1 MKNQADLF
9 SFANKSTNVKK
20 MSIPAESLNLL
31 KWKAFLKNK
40 TAVVSLSILIIIT
53 LISYGSIFFYKIDPN
68 KQDFTIANQLPG
80 LQTGHLF
87 GTDQFGRDL
96 LARVLYGTRISL
108 LIAFAATSIE
118 FFIGI
123 IYGIASGWKGGK
135 ADIYMQRIIELL
147 SSIPTLVIVV
157 LMLLVLKPGIP
168 SILLAMSLTGWI
180 TMSRVIR
187 AETIKLKNQEFIIA
201 AVIFGETPTN
211 IARYHLFP
219 NLIDL
224 IITQAMLN
232 IPAAIFFESFLSFI
246 GIGIQVPNASLGSLL
261 SEGYQVFRLTPHI
274 LIFPAAILCLLMIS
288 FNLFGHGLRD
298 ALDPKI

>member
-1 MKNQADLF
+1 MKNQDDLF
-9 SFANKSTNVKK
+9 SFANKSITLKK
-20 MSIPAESLNLL
+20 ECVTTESLNLL

-40 TAVVSLSILIIIT
+40 TAVISLIILITIT
-53 LISYGSIFFYKIDPN
+53 IISYGSIFFYKVDPN
-68 KQDFTIANQLPG
+68 QQDLTITNQLPRF
-80 LQTGHLF
+80 QTGHLF

-108 LIAFAATSIE
+108 LIAFTATSIE
-118 FFIGI
+118 FFIGT
-123 IYGIASGWKGGK
+123 IYGVTSGWKGGRT
-135 ADIYMQRIIELL
+135 DIYMQRIIELL
-147 SSIPTLVIVV
+147 SSIPMLVIVV
-157 LMLLVLKPGIP
+157 LMLLVLKPGIT

-187 AETIKLKNQEFIIA
+187 AETIKLKNQEYIIA
-201 AVIFGETPTN
+201 AITLGETPVK

-219 NLIDL
+219 NLTDL

-274 LIFPAAILCLLMIS
+274 LIFPGAVLCLLMIS

-298 ALDPKI
+298 ALDPKK